1 MHRAGKTG
9 WQTSAAAMA
18 VFVSVGFV
26 FAQAPAGPAPAA
38 PGAQAPAPAGRAGG
52 GQGRGG
58 RGMTPSELRATPAEQ
73 LTAKFRNPNWK
84 APRTPWGHPDISGE
98 FSTDD
103 MNSVPTSRGGRGG
116 RGAPAQAPT
125 QPPSESITPE
135 EFLAR
140 ASGDEQQKF
149 SAVNV
154 DSFLRNERGTRTFG
168 WASMVIE
175 PASGVMPPMV
185 AEYRKAR
192 AAKSDQGTFG
202 NGPFDNF
209 DDFTLYE
216 RCITRGI
223 LGSTLPVIYGN
234 GIRIVQSPDSVAITY
249 EMVHDTRI
257 ITFDGRPQ
265 LNAVHKQYM
274 GSSRGRWEG
283 DVLVVETTNLTDK
296 TSIGA
301 NGGGSRHSD
310 KMKLTEWFERVDPE
324 MVLYK
329 VRVEDPVAYTAP
341 FTLRMMFTTQ
351 PDYITMEYSC
361 LEGNGAVQFALS
373 AERAYD
379 RSVVEAKAK
388 GLPIPVR
395 DMSSPYGPPAGGLE
409 IRDVNTGETTVTP
422 TRGGGPG
429 GAPGGA
435 PGGGRGGA
443 GRGAPP
449 QK

>member
-1 MHRAGKTG
+1 
-9 WQTSAAAMA
+9 
-18 VFVSVGFV
+18 
-26 FAQAPAGPAPAA
+26 
-38 PGAQAPAPAGRAGG
+38 
-52 GQGRGG
+52 
-58 RGMTPSELRATPAEQ
+58 MTPSQLRSTPAEQ
-73 LTAKFRNPNWK
+73 LTAKFRDPKWK
-84 APRTPWGHPDISGE
+84 VPRTPWGHPDLQGE

-116 RGAPAQAPT
+116 RGTPAAQAPAQPL
-125 QPPSESITPE
+125 SESVTPE
-135 EFLAR
+135 EFLVR

-149 SAVNV
+149 SAVNL

-168 WASMVIE
+168 WASMVID
-175 PASGVMPPMV
+175 PPSGVMPPMV

-202 NGPFDNF
+202 NGPFDTF
-209 DDFTLYE
+209 HDFSLYE

-249 EMVHDTRI
+249 EMIHDTRI

-265 LNAVHKQYM
+265 LNPVHRQYL

-283 DVLVVETTNLTDK
+283 DVLVVETINLTDK

-351 PDYITMEYSC
+351 PDYIVMEYSC
-361 LEGNGAVQFALS
+361 LEGNGAVQYALS

-379 RSVVEAKAK
+379 RSVAEAKAK

-409 IRDVNTGETTVTP
+409 VRDINTGETTITP

-429 GAPGGA
+429 GGRGGPGGPAAGAPGAAA
-435 PGGGRGGA
+435 PGGGGGRGA
-443 GRGAPP
+443 GRG
-449 QK
+449 Q

>member
-1 MHRAGKTG
+1 MHRVGKTG
-9 WQTSAAAMA
+9 SRVSAAAMA

-26 FAQAPAGPAPAA
+26 WAQGPAGQTPAAPAA
-38 PGAQAPAPAGRAGG
+38 PGAQAPAGRAGG
-52 GQGRGG
+52 GPGRGG
-58 RGMTPSELRATPAEQ
+58 RGMTPSELRSTPAEQ

-84 APRTPWGHPDISGE
+84 TPRTPWGHPDLQGE

-103 MNSVPTSRGGRGG
+103 MNSVPTSRGGRG
-116 RGAPAQAPT
+116 RGAAAAPAATPG
-125 QPPSESITPE
+125 QPLPESISPE

-149 SAVNV
+149 SAVNL
-154 DSFLRNERGTRTFG
+154 DTFLRNERGTRTFG
-168 WASMVIE
+168 WASMVID
-175 PASGVMPPMV
+175 PPSGVMPPMV
-185 AEYRKAR
+185 AAYVKAR
-192 AAKSDQGTFG
+192 AAKSDRGTFG
-202 NGPFDNF
+202 QGPFDTF

-234 GIRIVQSPDSVAITY
+234 GIRIVQSPDAVAITY
-249 EMVHDTRI
+249 EMIHDTRI

-265 LNAVHKQYM
+265 INPVHKQYM

-283 DVLVVETTNLTDK
+283 DVLVVETTHLTDK
-296 TSIGA
+296 TSVGA
-301 NGGGSRHSD
+301 NGNGSRHSD

-329 VRVEDPVAYTAP
+329 VRVEDPEAYTAP

-351 PDYITMEYSC
+351 PDYMTMEYSC
-361 LEGNGAVQFALS
+361 LEGNGAVKYALS
-373 AERAYD
+373 ADRAYE
-379 RSVVEAKAK
+379 RSVEEAKAK

-395 DMSSPYGPPAGGLE
+395 HMQDAYGPPQGGLE
-409 IRDVNTGETTVTP
+409 ITDINTGEKTTAP

-429 GAPGGA
+429 
-435 PGGGRGGA
+435 GGGRGGA
-443 GRGAPP
+443 GRGGAP
-449 QK
+449 QQ